1 MPNVVPSSAGVSH
14 RGGISRVHREHLAVL
29 HRSFGGPFTVA
40 EAAAALRTDETT
52 SRDLLGYL
60 SRRGWLARVRPG
72 LYLAVPLDASTPGE
86 WVEDPWIVAAKAFA
100 PCYIG
105 GWSAAEH
112 WGLTE
117 QVFRHVVVVTTQETR
132 RRDHVLQGMPFVV
145 THRAEERVFGLR
157 QVWRRDVRVAVSDP
171 SRTLIDVLDDPSIGG
186 GIRHLASVV
195 QEYLDSEHRDDGRL
209 LAYGDRLGNR
219 SVFKRLGWI
228 AEVLGLDGPLL
239 AACAERRSAG
249 LTKLDPTVDAAGRIV
264 RRWGLRVNVEL
275 AERRGDW

>member
-1 MPNVVPSSAGVSH
+1 M
-14 RGGISRVHREHLAVL
+14 L
-29 HRSFGGPFTVA
+29 HRSFGAPFTVA
-40 EAAAALRTDETT
+40 EAASALG
-52 SRDLLGYL
+52 RDHEDARELLGYL
-60 SRRGWLARVRPG
+60 SRRGWLARVRQG
-72 LYLAVPLDASTPGE
+72 LYLAVPLDAPTPGE

-117 QVFRHVVVVTTQETR
+117 QVFRDVVVVTTQQTR

-145 THRAEERVFGLR
+145 THRAEEKVFGLR
-157 QVWRRDVRVAVSDP
+157 QVWHRDVRVPVSDP
-171 SRTLIDVLDDPSIGG
+171 SRTLVDVLDDPSIGG
-186 GIRHLASVV
+186 GIRHVAAVV
-195 QEYLDSEHRDDGRL
+195 QEYLGSEHRDDGRL
-209 LAYGDRLGNR
+209 VAYGDRLGNR

-239 AACAERRSAG
+239 EACAERRSSG
-249 LTKLDPTVDAAGRIV
+249 LTKLDPTVDVPGRIV

-275 AERRGDW
+275 AERRDAW